1 LCRRFAA
8 SVLRRYHLA
17 VRQVESKFRC
27 TDHEAVLARALDAGA
42 GDEGLLL
49 QRDQFY
55 GVSKGRLKL
64 RTISGAGGEL
74 IAYDR
79 EDIVAAR
86 ASDYGLSPTVDA
98 AQLDE
103 VLGRALERTGL
114 LEKTRHVLILRNTR
128 IHLDDVVGLGRFVE
142 LETAIQEESESD
154 AVAEHDALITLL
166 GLGDAERIAV
176 GYMDL
181 AKANGAP

>member
-1 LCRRFAA
+1 
-8 SVLRRYHLA
+8 
-17 VRQVESKFRC
+17 VRQIEIKLRWS
-27 TDHEAVLARALDAGA
+27 DHEAVLARALEAGA
-42 GDEGLLL
+42 RDEGLLV

-64 RTISGAGGEL
+64 RTIADVRGEL

-79 EDIVAAR
+79 EDAAAAR
-86 ASDYGLSPTVDA
+86 ASDYGLYPTGA
-98 AQLDE
+98 AALLDE
-103 VLGRALERTGL
+103 VLSRALTKAGV
-114 LEKTRHVLILRNTR
+114 LEKTRHLLIFRNTR

-142 LETAIQEESESD
+142 LETVIQDQSESD
-154 AVAEHDALITLL
+154 AVAEHDEVITVL

-181 AKANGAP
+181 TKTKEAS

>member
-1 LCRRFAA
+1 
-8 SVLRRYHLA
+8 
-17 VRQVESKFRC
+17 VRQVESKFRWS
-27 TDHEAVLARALDAGA
+27 DHEVVLARALEAGA
-42 GDEGLLL
+42 SDEGLLL

-64 RTISGAGGEL
+64 RTIAGASGEL

-79 EDIVAAR
+79 EDIAGAR
-86 ASDYGLSPTVDA
+86 TSDYGLSPTGDA
-98 AQLDE
+98 ALLDE

-114 LEKTRHVLILRNTR
+114 LEKTRHLLILRNTR

-142 LETAIQEESESD
+142 LETVIQHQSESE
-154 AVAEHDALITLL
+154 AVAEHDEVITAL

-181 AKANGAP
+181 AKANGSS